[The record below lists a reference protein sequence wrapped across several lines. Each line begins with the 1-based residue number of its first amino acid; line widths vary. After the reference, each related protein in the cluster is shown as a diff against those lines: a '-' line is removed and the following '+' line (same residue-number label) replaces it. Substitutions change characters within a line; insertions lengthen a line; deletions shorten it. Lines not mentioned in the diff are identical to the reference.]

1 MLYVVTGFPG
11 AGKTTWVQNQAQYM
25 DVIYDLDMLANAMC
39 INNRNANAVSLS
51 NHLLK
56 HFLEYSQWM
65 ECNKYIIRTVPTE
78 KELKEFDTYNARYI
92 LIDTPMNVCKT
103 RRLKDI
109 PWQKIDAAL
118 TIFKQIK
125 NPHEVFMNE
134 ERW

>member
-1 MLYVVTGFPG
+1 MLYVVIGFPG
-11 AGKTTWVQNQAQYM
+11 AGKTTWVQNQAQYK

-51 NHLLK
+51 NYLLK
-56 HFLEYSQWM
+56 QFLEYSQWM

-92 LIDTPMNVCKT
+92 LIDTPMHVCKA
-103 RRLKDI
+103 RRTKDI
-109 PWQKIDAAL
+109 SWQRIVEGL
-118 TIFKQIK
+118 TTFKQIK
-125 NPHEVFMNE
+125 KPEVVFMNE